1 MKVEI
6 EDYRDW
12 TIYFDTIEERFYSV
26 SQRDDT
32 SKENRSYSAA
42 KKAID
47 DYLRDNQEFKPFKAM
62 HKSHLEIIDIVGI
75 RKDGRYITER
85 NGKKEQLSSYD
96 EDRWIVWDD
105 AYIPVVAEIRRL
117 QNEQRKKEDEF
128 GDLINLERIKF
139 NTKPLSQIEKPSL

>member
-47 DYLRDNQEFKPFKAM
+47 DYLKDNIEFKPFKAM
-62 HKSHLEIIDIVGI
+62 HKGHLEVIDIVGI

-96 EDRWIVWDD
+96 ESRWIVWDD
-105 AYIPVVAEIRRL
+105 SYKPIVAEILRL
-117 QNEQRKKEDEF
+117 QKEQRKKEDEF
-128 GDLINLERIKF
+128 GDLINMERIKF
-139 NTKPLSQIEKPSL
+139 VTKSLDKIEKPA